1 MLIKVV
7 AVSRTEHSTTD
18 VDQSPLKLTQLLL
31 LVYYTTAATAAAVWR
46 SYCEWCKLSANCY
59 SPCITALESRACK
72 CQPLALRRVNSTAY
86 IYQPTYKW
94 NFRV

>member
-46 SYCEWCKLSANCY
+46 SYCE
-59 SPCITALESRACK
+59 
-72 CQPLALRRVNSTAY
+72 
-86 IYQPTYKW
+86 
-94 NFRV
+94 